1 VIRQKE
7 AYRRIKRQILPKD
20 ARESSQKTDRRDAY
34 PNRFPLSASRKGRSM
49 KFISAFALA
58 LFMASTAS
66 AGQLTAQTVG
76 FFSHGHDAYSS
87 CAPSCAAPCAPSCAA
102 PCAPSCAAP
111 CDTGCPAPAGGCS
124 EVQKISIF
132 EKVMDIERRK
142 NKWLL
147 GLIGR

>member
-1 VIRQKE
+1 
-7 AYRRIKRQILPKD
+7 
-20 ARESSQKTDRRDAY
+20 
-34 PNRFPLSASRKGRSM
+34 M

-58 LFMASTAS
+58 LLMASTAS

-102 PCAPSCAAP
+102 PC
-111 CDTGCPAPAGGCS
+111 DTGCPAPAGGCS
-124 EVQKISIF
+124 EVQKISVF
-132 EKVMDIERRK
+132 EKIMDIERRK

>member
-1 VIRQKE
+1 
-7 AYRRIKRQILPKD
+7 
-20 ARESSQKTDRRDAY
+20 
-34 PNRFPLSASRKGRSM
+34 M

-87 CAPSCAAPCAPSCAA
+87 
-102 PCAPSCAAP
+102 CAPSCAAP